1 MELGLSLGDAGHS
14 DTPKQAFSFLD
25 KSQAADKI
33 FGRDLGFCMACS
45 GDGGKNNGRCTETG
59 ADQNR
64 TPVQLDLL
72 PFPAVDD
79 TTQPSSNK
87 LFPLYSWLT
96 QNLVVGEPAGKGRPE
111 VTHEEAAAEVSCDP
125 NSTVCLS
132 NQMDFSDQ
140 NGGINIPA
148 ARKKTKA
155 HQTTTAFL
163 EENFKEHHTL
173 SHKQKLGIAKQL
185 KLGPRQVEVWF
196 QNRRARKKVKQTEVD
211 CEYLK
216 RCCEKL
222 SEDNKRL
229 QKQVQELR
237 ALTLNNTASTLPPLY
252 NNMVQYPPPTTTL
265 LLSICP
271 SCTAATTT
279 TPHQPYY

>member
-1 MELGLSLGDAGHS
+1 MELGLSLGDADHS
-14 DTPKQAFSFLD
+14 DTSKPAFPFLD

-45 GDGGKNNGRCTETG
+45 ADGGKNNGRCKETG

-64 TPVQLDLL
+64 APVQLDLL
-72 PFPAVDD
+72 PFSAVDD

-132 NQMDFSDQ
+132 IEMDFSDQ

-148 ARKKTKA
+148 ARKKLRLTK
-155 HQTTTAFL
+155 QQSAFL

-173 SHKQKLGIAKQL
+173 SHVL
-185 KLGPRQVEVWF
+185 
-196 QNRRARKKVKQTEVD
+196 
-211 CEYLK
+211 
-216 RCCEKL
+216 
-222 SEDNKRL
+222 
-229 QKQVQELR
+229 
-237 ALTLNNTASTLPPLY
+237 
-252 NNMVQYPPPTTTL
+252 
-265 LLSICP
+265 
-271 SCTAATTT
+271 
-279 TPHQPYY
+279 

>member
-14 DTPKQAFSFLD
+14 DTPKPAFSFLD

-45 GDGGKNNGRCTETG
+45 ADGGKNNG

-72 PFPAVDD
+72 PFSAVDD
-79 TTQPSSNK
+79 TSQPSSNK

-125 NSTVCLS
+125 N
-132 NQMDFSDQ
+132 
-140 NGGINIPA
+140 
-148 ARKKTKA
+148 
-155 HQTTTAFL
+155 TT
-163 EENFKEHHTL
+163 
-173 SHKQKLGIAKQL
+173 KQKLGIAKQL

-237 ALTLNNTASTLPPLY
+237 ALTLNNTATTLPPLY
-252 NNMVQYPPPTTTL
+252 NNMMQYPPPPPPPTTTL

-279 TPHQPYY
+279 TPHINPTTDLLS